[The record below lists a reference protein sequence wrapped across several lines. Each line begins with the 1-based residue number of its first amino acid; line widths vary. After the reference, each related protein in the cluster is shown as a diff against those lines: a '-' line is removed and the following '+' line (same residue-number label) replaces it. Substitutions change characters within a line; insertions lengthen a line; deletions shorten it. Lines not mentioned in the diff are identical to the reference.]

1 MDDVEVFHIPEC
13 GQKLDGKSS
22 DEAVFKAL
30 VVVHL
35 NEFI

>member
-1 MDDVEVFHIPEC
+1 MDDVEVLHVPEC
-13 GQKLDGKSS
+13 GQELDGEPT

-35 NEFI
+35 NELI